1 MHCLSYGPSALLALL
16 ALLCFSFR
24 VPRPY
29 FLFVGPR
36 PLLIR
41 LHSFTCAQSS
51 SVFVVAAIVL
61 APAQMEAV
69 AEAGFGTGAAYVVQQ
84 HRASAIAKMTKARG
98 A

>member
-1 MHCLSYGPSALLALL
+1 MIQSRPYCWRAHVHCLSYGPAALALLALL
-16 ALLCFSFR
+16 ALLCFFFR

-29 FLFVGPR
+29 FLVVGPR

-41 LHSFTCAQSS
+41 LNSFTCAQSS

-69 AEAGFGTGAAYVVQQ
+69 AEAGFGTGAAYVVQ
-84 HRASAIAKMTKARG
+84 
-98 A
+98 